1 MTPDSAR
8 VLVASLY
15 RSGYRSGL
23 SARLESFRDRRA
35 VRGNDGHLAWSEVEA
50 HRVVFTGGSHG
61 EHSIDL
67 SVSSRE
73 RILAHWRGYCEA
85 NGVLP
90 VPRVGQR
97 VAFPRCSRLRRLVGP
112 ERTGCVLSVA
122 ETTVRVAFT
131 YAYGRRSERTVP
143 ISALNFL

>member
-1 MTPDSAR
+1 MTAMTPDSAR
-8 VLVASLY
+8 VLVDSL
-15 RSGYRSGL
+15 YRSGL
-23 SARLESFRDRRA
+23 SAKLESYPSRLP
-35 VRGNDGHLAWSEVEA
+35 VRGDDGHLAYGTYVESF
-50 HRVVFTGGSHG
+50 RVVFTGGSRG

-85 NGVLP
+85 NSVRP
-90 VPRVGQR
+90 VPRVGER
-97 VAFPRCSRLRRLVGP
+97 VAFPRSSRLRRLVGP
-112 ERTGCVLSVA
+112 ERTGRVLSVA